1 MTPLRKITEAIV
13 DVLPKD
19 IAKDVRG
26 NTRVVVQSVL
36 EKMDLVSREEL
47 EIQEKVLQRTR
58 EKLEALEARISELEQ
73 KLSTPSD

>member
-1 MTPLRKITEAIV
+1 MPLRKIADAIV

-26 NTRVVVQSVL
+26 NMRVMVQSAL

-47 EIQEKVLQRTR
+47 DVQEKVLQRTR
-58 EKLEALEARISELEQ
+58 EKLGALEARISELEQ

>member
-1 MTPLRKITEAIV
+1 MAVRKIAEAIV

-26 NTRVVVQSVL
+26 NTRVLVQSAL

-47 EIQEKVLQRTR
+47 DIQEKVLQRTR
-58 EKLEALEARISELEQ
+58 DKLEALEVRITELEQ

>member
-1 MTPLRKITEAIV
+1 MRFRKIAEAIV

-26 NTRVVVQSVL
+26 NTRVVVQSAL

-47 EIQEKVLQRTR
+47 DVQEKVLQRTR
-58 EKLEALEARISELEQ
+58 EKLEALEVRITELEQ
-73 KLSTPSD
+73 KLSVSSD